1 MGSLTVNK
9 EMSLLKLS
17 HFLCTHNSVA
27 VTIRRLVETLP
38 EEEEEDYQA
47 VIQGIQVFLSDRIF
61 FLHPDQVKYALKSTS
76 KKQFLHYF

>member
-38 EEEEEDYQA
+38 EEEEDYQA
-47 VIQGIQVFLSDRIF
+47 VIQGIQVFLSGSDF
-61 FLHPDQVKYALKSTS
+61 FLASGSGQIRPKKYK
-76 KKQFLHYF
+76 